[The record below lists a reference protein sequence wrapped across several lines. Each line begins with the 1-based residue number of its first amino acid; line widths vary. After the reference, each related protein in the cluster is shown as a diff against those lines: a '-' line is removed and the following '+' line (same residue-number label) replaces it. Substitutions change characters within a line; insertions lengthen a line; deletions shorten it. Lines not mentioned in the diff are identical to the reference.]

1 MLVFLGIFRVV
12 NSFLYLSD
20 MMSDMCTVYVRHAV
34 SFRHVVYVVV
44 APVSLHTPIAKVFH

>member
-12 NSFLYLSD
+12 NNFLYLSD
-20 MMSDMCTVYVRHAV
+20 MMSDMCNVYVGHAV

-44 APVSLHTPIAKVFH
+44 APVNLHTPIAKVFH